1 MLTLNGCF
9 HSHTTTICDI
19 SGNTTYLVNDKY
31 GEFTIVPAT
40 MANMQD
46 VILKRVAFGSVRDL

>member
-1 MLTLNGCF
+1 MLL
-9 HSHTTTICDI
+9 HTRAAD
-19 SGNTTYLVNDKY
+19 LVNDKY